1 MNGGWLI
8 AEAHPY
14 GAWCLV
20 PPLASIV
27 LAIATRRVVPSL
39 MAGVVAGV
47 LILTRGDVVQAVPQ
61 LLETHLWKN
70 LAEPDHLRIFAFT
83 MLMGAMVSVI
93 HATGG
98 MRGLVNALSPLAKGR
113 RGGQLIGWL
122 LGLIIFFDDY
132 ANCLLLGNTLR
143 PLTDRLR
150 ISREKLSFLVDS
162 TAAPVSGLAIVST
175 WVATEIG
182 LIETGYKDFLP
193 PDSTID
199 GMGVFIATIPYR
211 FYVILMLAWI
221 PFLALLNRDFGP
233 MLAAERAARDGRG
246 HARHPAAV
254 DDQSGVASGPV
265 RHWLYAVIPVL
276 TMIAVTSWLLIASG
290 ARELNADVWEW
301 KRWFLYFS
309 KGNSYVAL
317 VYASLAG
324 LTSVMVLAVGR
335 GILTWQ
341 AAREAAFHGATHVLS
356 ALSILWLAWCLSE
369 ITKPEYLATG
379 GYLAE
384 WISDRISPAWMPTL
398 IFLISAGIS
407 FATGTSWGTMG
418 IMMPI
423 TIPVT
428 YQLLANAAGGGTVD
442 PHHPILIASI
452 GSVLAGSIF
461 GDHCSPI
468 SDTTVLSSQSSS
480 CDHVAHVW
488 TQLPYS
494 MLIATASVVLGTIP
508 VGFGASPYLMLA
520 LGLAAAVGFLAVFG
534 KSVGTVD
541 DSPKGTREL

>member
-1 MNGGWLI
+1 MDPTSLAG
-8 AEAHPY
+8 EHPY
-14 GAWCLV
+14 GAWSLV
-20 PPLASIV
+20 PPLISIV
-27 LAIATRRVVPSL
+27 LAIATRRVLPSL
-39 MAGVVAGV
+39 LTGVAAGA
-47 LILTRGDVVQAVPQ
+47 LILARGNVLQAVPE
-61 LLETHLWKN
+61 LLETHLWEN
-70 LAEPDHLRIFAFT
+70 LKEPDHLRIFAFT

-98 MRGLVNALSPLAKGR
+98 MRGLVQSLSPWARGR
-113 RGGQLIGWL
+113 RGGQLISWL

-182 LIETGYKDFLP
+182 LIETGYRQVLP
-193 PDSTID
+193 EGAAID

-211 FYVILMLAWI
+211 FYVLYMLTWI
-221 PFLALLNRDFGP
+221 PFLALLDRDFGP
-233 MLAAERAARDGRG
+233 MLEAERAAARG
-246 HARHPAAV
+246 TSRVRHPEAVGEGPDVAVGPARHWGFAV
-254 DDQSGVASGPV
+254 
-265 RHWLYAVIPVL
+265 LPVL
-276 TMIAVTSWLLIASG
+276 VMIGVTSWLLIVSG
-290 ARELNADVWEW
+290 ARELKADPWEW
-301 KRWFLYFS
+301 QRWFVFFS

-324 LTSVMVLAVGR
+324 LGSVALLSRLSGALSWDEIR
-335 GILTWQ
+335 G
-341 AAREAAFHGATHVLS
+341 AAFRGASHVLP
-356 ALSILWLAWCLSE
+356 ALAILWLAWCLSA
-369 ITKPEYLATG
+369 ITKEPHLATG
-379 GYLAE
+379 KYLAE
-384 WISDRISPAWMPTL
+384 WLGDGLSPRLVPTVV
-398 IFLISAGIS
+398 FVVSAVIS

-423 TIPVT
+423 VIELT
-428 YQLLANAAGGGTVD
+428 YKLLATAAGGGAVD
-442 PHHPILIASI
+442 PHDPILIASI

-488 TQLPYS
+488 TQLPYALLVAVVS
-494 MLIATASVVLGTIP
+494 ILGGTLPIALGVSVYVVLP
-508 VGFGASPYLMLA
+508 VG
-520 LGLAAAVGFLAVFG
+520 LAVLVV
-534 KSVGTVD
+534 SLWLVGRRVD
-541 DSPKGTREL
+541 TPNL

>member
-1 MNGGWLI
+1 MATLW
-8 AEAHPY
+8 AQSHPY
-14 GAWCLV
+14 GVWSLA
-20 PPLASIV
+20 PPLVSIV
-27 LAIATRRVVPSL
+27 LAIVTRRVVPSL
-39 MAGVVAGV
+39 LAGVIAGV
-47 LILTRGDVVQAVPQ
+47 LVLSGGDPVKAVPE

-83 MLMGAMVSVI
+83 MLMGGMVSVI

-98 MRGLVNALSPLAKGR
+98 MRGLVASLSPLAKGR

-143 PLTDRLR
+143 PLTDRLK

-182 LIETGYKDFLP
+182 LIAAGYEQVLP
-193 PDSTID
+193 AGTPID
-199 GMGVFIATIPYR
+199 AMGVFIETIPYR
-211 FYVILMLAWI
+211 FYVVLMLAWI

-233 MLAAERAARDGRG
+233 MLEAEQAAARGESRVP
-246 HARHPAAV
+246 HPQSVEERSGIA
-254 DDQSGVASGPV
+254 SGVV
-265 RHWLYAVIPVL
+265 RHWGYAVAPVGV
-276 TMIAVTSWLLIASG
+276 MIAVTAWLLIASG
-290 ARELNADVWEW
+290 ARSLNEDPWQWAN
-301 KRWFLYFS
+301 WFQYFS

-317 VYASLAG
+317 VYASLVG
-324 LTSVMVLAVGR
+324 LGSITVIAWGSRIMTWDEICETSFR
-335 GILTWQ
+335 
-341 AAREAAFHGATHVLS
+341 GATHVVS
-356 ALSILWLAWCLSE
+356 ALTILWLAWCLSE
-369 ITKPEYLATG
+369 ITKDQYLATG
-379 GYLAE
+379 KYLADQLG
-384 WISDRISPAWMPTL
+384 DRLSPKLLPTV
-398 IFLISAGIS
+398 IFLLSSIIS

-428 YQLLANAAGGGTVD
+428 FRLLANGQGVETVD
-442 PHHPILIASI
+442 LHDPILIASI

-480 CDHVAHVW
+480 CDHLAHVW

-494 MLIATASVVLGTIP
+494 LLVAIASVLLGTLP
-508 VGFGASPYLMLA
+508 VAYGAPVYAMLPIA
-520 LGLAAAVGFLAVFG
+520 LAALVAFLFFVGRRVETPDL
-534 KSVGTVD
+534 
-541 DSPKGTREL
+541 